1 MVINLPPLVTTSCR
15 GCTTVPDVADPFTR
29 AAGPAPQRGD
39 AARWRQVALLAIA
52 VAMGDRTARP
62 NLAAAMLALDFP
74 AEAGRVL
81 AGASDDD
88 PWTRWWSVLAV
99 GQTEGAEGLDSA
111 LAAARAVRAD
121 GPDGR
126 EVARRL
132 DDLADEIAALRGR
145 GAPEAHFALL
155 GHRADP
161 ERRVMLAGRSSAAF
175 LADPSWES
183 LALVRLAPS
192 DGPSMANSAH
202 HRLDEVIALVRQG
215 QSGQGRTVPDDAP
228 ATADPEAMLEALRED
243 VGGRDLRLA
252 SLAEEVREERVHL
265 AHEQARLDDEWG
277 DVQAEKARL
286 RKLAQGLIDVKQ
298 GSSVTAPTSPAEAA
312 DLLGLGPRPS
322 PQEVDRAFRQQ
333 VVRCHPDRV
342 ADLHPDLQAR
352 AKDMTV
358 ALTTAKDILLGKASP
373 ARR

>member
-1 MVINLPPLVTTSCR
+1 MVISLSPLVTTACR
-15 GCTTVPDVADPFTR
+15 GCTTVPHVADPFTR

-39 AARWRQVALLAIA
+39 AARWRQVALLSTA

-62 NLAAAMLALDFP
+62 PLAAAMLSLDFP

-81 AGASDDD
+81 AGAPDDD

-99 GQTEGAEGLDSA
+99 GQTEGAEGLDAA
-111 LAAARAVRAD
+111 LAAARSVRAE

-132 DDLADEIAALRGR
+132 DDLADEIASLRG
-145 GAPEAHFALL
+145 GEAPDARFALL
-155 GHRADP
+155 GHRANP

-175 LADPSWES
+175 IADPSWES
-183 LALVRLAPS
+183 LSLVRLAPS

-202 HRLDEVIALVRQG
+202 HRLDEVIALIRQG
-215 QSGQGRTVPDDAP
+215 QWGQGRTVPLDTPGA
-228 ATADPEAMLEALRED
+228 ADPEVMLDAMRED
-243 VGGRDLRLA
+243 AGGRDRRLA
-252 SLAEEVREERVHL
+252 SLAEEVREERAHL
-265 AHEQARLDDEWG
+265 ADEQARLDDEWG

-286 RKLAQGLIDVKQ
+286 RKLAQGLLDKRQAGGVA
-298 GSSVTAPTSPAEAA
+298 APTSAAEAA
-312 DLLGLGPRPS
+312 ELLGLGPRPS
-322 PQEVDRAFRQQ
+322 PQEVDRAFRKQ

-342 ADLHPDLQAR
+342 ADLHPDLQRR
-352 AKDMTV
+352 AADMTV
-358 ALTTAKDILLGKASP
+358 ALTTARDILTGKSSP